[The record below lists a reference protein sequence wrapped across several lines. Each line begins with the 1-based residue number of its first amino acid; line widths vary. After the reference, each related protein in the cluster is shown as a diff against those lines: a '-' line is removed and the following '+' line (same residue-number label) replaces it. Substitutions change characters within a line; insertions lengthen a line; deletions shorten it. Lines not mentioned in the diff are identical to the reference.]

1 VADRLPELVDRHR
14 PDRGTAGA
22 ADGVV
27 DFHAALRDP
36 SDPDRLRPD
45 FDSGD
50 HLHPSAAGWPMPSTS
65 GCSPIRPAAD
75 ASAIRQR
82 PSAARTPARTP
93 RNIRDTG
100 PGAIAR
106 RTQTLEN
113 TSKGSRNT

>member
-50 HLHPSAAGWPMPSTS
+50 HLHPSAAGYQAMANAVDL
-65 GCSPIRPAAD
+65 GLLAD
-75 ASAIRQR
+75 PPCR
-82 PSAARTPARTP
+82 
-93 RNIRDTG
+93 
-100 PGAIAR
+100 
-106 RTQTLEN
+106 
-113 TSKGSRNT
+113 